1 MPDFEEMYYKM
12 VRASEKAIRIIIE
25 AQRECE
31 EMYISADEETESE
44 KKERSVE
51 RSFKICVIAY
61 ASFAFAP
68 RFFAYITIPTR

>member
-31 EMYISADEETESE
+31 EMYISADDADESE
-44 KKERSVE
+44 EE
-51 RSFKICVIAY
+51 
-61 ASFAFAP
+61 
-68 RFFAYITIPTR
+68 